1 MYEKISY
8 FLQVLGF
15 IILFISFSDEEK
27 TQQRKQKNLSYF
39 GNKVAAKLP
48 NYARRFSHHF

>member
-27 TQQRKQKNLSYF
+27 TQQRKKKES
-39 GNKVAAKLP
+39 KLLWKQSGSK
-48 NYARRFSHHF
+48 AS